1 MVTDP
6 QKFLRA
12 RMLTPALISNY
23 GLAPG
28 KAAQPRAPALR
39 RTATYRAIVCA
50 LGLGAGVAQAN
61 DPIDLDVLGAG
72 GFRMDGIDA
81 GDRSGRSVSGAGDVN
96 GDGLDDVIV
105 GAPYAN
111 PAGNTVAGESY
122 VVFGKADSASVDLGD
137 LGNGGFR
144 GTLASGGFRIDGIE
158 AGNRSGASVSGAG
171 DVNGDGLD
179 DVIVGAPYANPAG
192 DTRAG
197 ESYVVF
203 GKADSNPVV
212 LANLETDQ
220 RGFRIDGIDPYD
232 SSGRSVSGA
241 GDVDGDGLDDVIV
254 GAYAADPDGNS
265 RAGESYVVFGKADSA
280 PIDLG
285 ALDSGGFP
293 IDGIDANELSGYSVS
308 GAGDVNGD
316 GLADV
321 IVGAPRADPD
331 GNFNA
336 GESYVVFGK
345 ADSASIDLGA
355 LGSGGFRID
364 GIAAGDASG
373 LSVSG
378 AGDVNDDGLDDV
390 IVGAPFAEP
399 DGNSYAGESYVVFGK
414 ADSANVDLG
423 ALGSGGFRM
432 AGNVAEDISGWSVSD
447 AGDVNDDDFDDVIVG
462 AFGADADGI
471 SQAGESYVVFGKADS
486 ASVDLGALGSG
497 GIRIDGLEADD
508 ESGFSVS
515 GAGDVNGDDLPD
527 VIIGARRADS
537 GGNSQAGESY
547 VVFGPSPINGPF
559 LFTDREQFL
568 SATAASVASAP
579 YSAVNQPP
587 EPFPSGQIT
596 FDAIAPSSLNFGN
609 SPADFPDDNDIEL
622 AINANEDLDIAVAEG
637 FTFAMGIDFDDA
649 SGGSTP
655 STFDVTIKA
664 GDTTIGQLQFQT
676 DQLPEQDYIGV
687 WAQAPFDRLEI
698 RETTSANENEYFGTV
713 STSQQPLPPPPIF
726 ADGFESND

>member
-12 RMLTPALISNY
+12 RLLAPALISNY

-61 DPIDLDVLGAG
+61 DPIDLGALGAG
-72 GFRMDGIDA
+72 GFRIDGIDA
-81 GDRSGRSVSGAGDVN
+81 DDFSGISVSGAGDVN
-96 GDGLDDVIV
+96 GDGVDDVIV
-105 GAPYAN
+105 GAPRADPDEN
-111 PAGNTVAGESY
+111 SGAGASY

-144 GTLASGGFRIDGIE
+144 GALGSGGFRIVDAGDYSGI
-158 AGNRSGASVSGAG
+158 SVSGAG

-179 DVIVGAPYANPAG
+179 DVIVGAYGADRNG
-192 DTRAG
+192 DSYVG

-203 GKADSNPVV
+203 GKADSNPVD
-212 LANLETDQ
+212 LARLEADQ
-220 RGFRIDGIDPYD
+220 RGFRIEGIDAD
-232 SSGRSVSGA
+232 DFSGLSVSGA
-241 GDVDGDGLDDVIV
+241 GDVNGDGLDDVIV

-280 PIDLG
+280 SIDLG
-285 ALDSGGFP
+285 ALGNGGFR
-293 IDGIDANELSGYSVS
+293 IDGIEADDFSGLSVS

-316 GLADV
+316 GLDDV
-321 IVGAPRADPD
+321 IVGAADA
-331 GNFNA
+331 NSFA

-355 LGSGGFRID
+355 LGTGGFRID
-364 GIAAGDASG
+364 GIDTFDSSG
-373 LSVSG
+373 RSVSG

-390 IVGAPFAEP
+390 IVGALNASP
-399 DGNSYAGESYVVFGK
+399 DGNSRAGQSYVVFGK
-414 ADSANVDLG
+414 ADSAPIDLG
-423 ALGSGGFRM
+423 ALGSGGFRIDGID
-432 AGNVAEDISGWSVSD
+432 ANDLSGQSVSG
-447 AGDVNDDDFDDVIVG
+447 AGDVNDDGLDDVIVG
-462 AFGADADGI
+462 ALSADPDGN
-471 SQAGESYVVFGKADS
+471 SRAGESYVVFGKADS
-486 ASVDLGALGSG
+486 ASVDLGALGTG
-497 GIRIDGLEADD
+497 GFRIDGIDADD
-508 ESGFSVS
+508 FSGISVS
-515 GAGDVNGDDLPD
+515 GAGDVNGDDLDD
-527 VIIGARRADS
+527 VIVGARGADPD
-537 GGNSQAGESY
+537 GNSRAGESY
-547 VVFGPSPINGPF
+547 VVFGPSPVAGPL
-559 LFTDREQFL
+559 LFTDREEFL
-568 SATAASVASAP
+568 NATGANVASAP

-622 AINANEDLDIAVAEG
+622 AINDKEDLDIAMAEGEG

-664 GDTTIGQLQFQT
+664 GDSTIGQLQFQT
-676 DQLPEQDYIGV
+676 DQLPEQNYIGV
-687 WAQAPFDRLEI
+687 WAQVPFDRLEI
-698 RETTSANENEYFGTV
+698 RETTSANDSEYFGTV

>member
-81 GDRSGRSVSGAGDVN
+81 GDRSGR
-96 GDGLDDVIV
+96 
-105 GAPYAN
+105 
-111 PAGNTVAGESY
+111 
-122 VVFGKADSASVDLGD
+122 
-137 LGNGGFR
+137 
-144 GTLASGGFRIDGIE
+144 
-158 AGNRSGASVSGAG
+158 SVSGAG

-285 ALDSGGFP
+285 ALGSGGLR
-293 IDGIDANELSGYSVS
+293 IDGIDANDESGRPVS

-321 IVGAPRADPD
+321 IVGAEEADPD
-331 GNFNA
+331 GNFSA

-345 ADSASIDLGA
+345 ADSVPVELASLGSGGFRIDGIDGGDRSGTSVAGAGDVNGDGLADVIVGAPGADPDGNVSAGESYLVYGKTNSAPVDLAA

-364 GIAAGDASG
+364 GIDGGDKSG
-373 LSVSG
+373 T
-378 AGDVNDDGLDDV
+378 
-390 IVGAPFAEP
+390 
-399 DGNSYAGESYVVFGK
+399 
-414 ADSANVDLG
+414 
-423 ALGSGGFRM
+423 
-432 AGNVAEDISGWSVSD
+432 
-447 AGDVNDDDFDDVIVG
+447 
-462 AFGADADGI
+462 
-471 SQAGESYVVFGKADS
+471 
-486 ASVDLGALGSG
+486 
-497 GIRIDGLEADD
+497 
-508 ESGFSVS
+508 SVS
-515 GAGDVNGDDLPD
+515 GAGDVNGDGLDDLI
-527 VIIGARRADS
+527 VGADAADPR
-537 GGNSQAGESY
+537 GNPEAGESY
-547 VVFGPSPINGPF
+547 VVFGPSPMTGPVF
-559 LFTDREQFL
+559 FTDRERFL
-568 SATAASVASAP
+568 GATGATAASAP
-579 YSAVNQPP
+579 YSAVSRPP
-587 EPFPSGQIT
+587 EPFQSGQVT
-596 FDAIAPSSLNFGN
+596 FDAIAPSSLVFGN
-609 SPADFPDDNDIEL
+609 FPADFPADNDIEL
-622 AINANEDLDIAVAEG
+622 AINDKEDIDIAMADG

-649 SGGSTP
+649 SGGDTP
-655 STFDVTIKA
+655 STFDVTVKA
-664 GDTTIGQLQFQT
+664 GDTTLGRFWFRT
-676 DQLPEQDYIGV
+676 DQLPDQDYLGV
-687 WAQAPFDRLEI
+687 WAQAP
-698 RETTSANENEYFGTV
+698 
-713 STSQQPLPPPPIF
+713 
-726 ADGFESND
+726 